1 MSDSAMKKILIVEDD
16 ADLRHIL
23 SDRLSSYNY
32 EVFQAEDG
40 EKAIELI
47 QAHRPQLVVLDLLL
61 PKKDGFQVLDEVRHH
76 AERDISDT
84 LIIVLSNLW
93 SNKDILK
100 VKALRVDE
108 YYVKANTNLEE
119 VFDKIKAVMK
129 TQVLPGDQQ

>member
-1 MSDSAMKKILIVEDD
+1 MNETVNKKILIAEDD
-16 ADLRHIL
+16 TDLRRVL
-23 SDRLSSYNY
+23 ADRLSSYNY
-32 EVFQAEDG
+32 VVLQAEDG

-47 QAHRPQLVVLDLLL
+47 KIHKPNLVVLDLLL
-61 PKKDGFQVLDEVRHH
+61 PKKDGFQVLEEIRHH
-76 AERDISDT
+76 AERDVADT

-119 VFDKIKAVMK
+119 VFDKIKNIMK
-129 TQVLPGDQQ
+129 AQTPVL